1 MAFFVTRSAT
11 CQAAKW
17 LLGKTKCLVVSP
29 KCFVVFS
36 KCFVVLRK
44 CRVVL
49 PSAGLLKRGKPR
61 CVRLSPWVYDKVT
74 KYFRKIQI
82 RHSAF

>member
-29 KCFVVFS
+29 KCFVV
-36 KCFVVLRK
+36 LRK

-49 PSAGLLKRGKPR
+49 PSAGFVKKGKA
-61 CVRLSPWVYDKVT
+61 CVCT
-74 KYFRKIQI
+74 
-82 RHSAF
+82 AFPIGL

>member
-11 CQAAKW
+11 CQAAKS

-29 KCFVVFS
+29 KCFVIFS

-49 PSAGLLKRGKPR
+49 PSAGFLKKGKA
-61 CVRLSPWVYDKVT
+61 CVCT
-74 KYFRKIQI
+74 
-82 RHSAF
+82 AFPIGL